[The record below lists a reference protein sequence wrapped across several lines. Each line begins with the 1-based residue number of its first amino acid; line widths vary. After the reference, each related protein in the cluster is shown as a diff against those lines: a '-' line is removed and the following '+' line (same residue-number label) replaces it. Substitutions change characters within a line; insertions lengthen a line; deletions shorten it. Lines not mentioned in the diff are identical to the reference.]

1 MDVAQFAVRCLD
13 NPAARNATL
22 ELGGPEALSP
32 LEAVSIFEKVGGK
45 PFEVQHVPVEALQ
58 GQLAAATDPMQA
70 SFTGLMIG
78 VADGR
83 SCLRWAPP

>member
-1 MDVAQFAVRCLD
+1 M
-13 NPAARNATL
+13 
-22 ELGGPEALSP
+22 GGPEALSP
-32 LEAVSIFEKVGGK
+32 LQVVTIFEEAGGK

-83 SCLRWAPP
+83 SIDMRATLQSFPLKLKTVREYAGEVLA